1 MPIQWNS
8 NEANWAFGLEDII
21 NKLGLKPGTP
31 IKLNVAGNGMQT
43 LAKHGIT
50 QEQANA
56 FTERVVKFINEK
68 IGISEVRSG
77 GQTGIDEAG
86 IIAAQRLGIKSS
98 VNAPKGWVFRD
109 ASGTDIPNEREFKSR
124 FQQSQQ

>member
-8 NEANWAFGLEDII
+8 NEVNWAFGLEDII

-50 QEQANA
+50 QEQANV
-56 FTERVVKFINEK
+56 FTERAILLINLIKIFKNFIE
-68 IGISEVRSG
+68 
-77 GQTGIDEAG
+77 
-86 IIAAQRLGIKSS
+86 L
-98 VNAPKGWVFRD
+98 
-109 ASGTDIPNEREFKSR
+109 
-124 FQQSQQ
+124 